1 MAQTYTLD
9 EAAGRIGIPV
19 EEFKRRWKTEWTT
32 VRTFRDGGTVRFRSA
47 DIDELARTL
56 GMASDPGSQLA
67 PPLGKDKSSTE
78 YLLAEDAVGDDIFSI
93 GSGDSAKKRAGGK
106 PADSDIRLEA
116 DAGPK
121 SARKKSQDN
130 TPTEELSIDL
140 SQPPSGI
147 KKRTGTSSGKLT
159 APKSSTNLKQDDDSS
174 SEFELSLDSDSDS
187 FELTLNPDGS
197 DEVDLGGS
205 AITKRGAAGASGI
218 NLEKPSDSGV
228 SLESDSDELELS
240 LDEPSPS
247 SRRLTGP
254 KSVKMPKQPADSD
267 SEFELTL
274 DDNSGVT
281 DRLAAEAEQGDI
293 FETDFEL
300 PTEDAESG
308 SEVVAV
314 ENSDTDL
321 ENSDFDLALDESD
334 IQAEDESASQVVL
347 LDEEPEAQPGKARK
361 FSGRKPADDDDA
373 IDLDDDDASSALRD
387 VPKRRRDRDYEDEDE
402 AVPAGAF
409 AKPKPWGPIPAVGLA
424 FCFILTFLGGLMS
437 YELLKG
443 MWSYNSGQRPT
454 GSLVR
459 GVADA
464 FDMAPKD

>member
-9 EAAGRIGIPV
+9 EAAARIGIPV

-56 GMASDPGSQLA
+56 GQASDPGLQMA
-67 PPLGKDKSSTE
+67 PPKAGADKSSTE
-78 YLLAEDAVGDDIFSI
+78 FLLPDDAAVGDDIFNI
-93 GSGDSAKKRAGGK
+93 GPSDSAKRRGK

-121 SARKKSQDN
+121 SARRKNQDA
-130 TPTEELSIDL
+130 TPTEELSLDL
-140 SQPPSGI
+140 SQPPSG
-147 KKRTGTSSGKLT
+147 KRSSGKLT
-159 APKSSTNLKQDDDSS
+159 APKSSMNLKKEDDSS

-197 DEVDLGGS
+197 DEVDLGGAS
-205 AITKRGAAGASGI
+205 KVTKRGGAGASGI
-218 NLEKPSDSGV
+218 NLERPADSGI

-240 LDEPSPS
+240 LDEPTSQS
-247 SRRLTGP
+247 GRKLTGP
-254 KSVKMPKQPADSD
+254 KSVKMPKLTNDSDSD

-274 DDNSGVT
+274 DDNSGLT
-281 DRLAAEAEQGDI
+281 DKIADEQQGDI

-300 PTEDAESG
+300 PVEDAESG

-334 IQAEDESASQVVL
+334 IQADDESASQVVL
-347 LDEEPEAQPGKARK
+347 LDDEPAPKAKARK
-361 FSGRKPADDDDA
+361 LAGGRKPADDDDA
-373 IDLDDDDASSALRD
+373 IDIEDDDASAALRD
-387 VPKRRRDRDYEDEDE
+387 VPKRRRDYDDEEDV
-402 AVPAGAF
+402 APAA
-409 AKPKPWGPIPAVGLA
+409 AKPKPWGALPAVVLLP
-424 FCFILTFLGGLMS
+424 CFILTFLGGLMS

-443 MWSYNSGQRPT
+443 MWSYNSGQKPT

-459 GVADA
+459 GVAET
-464 FDMAPKD
+464 FDMKPND